1 MRITKN
7 VLSIILVIAMLLTAA
22 PMSVYGFA
30 IGDTGL
36 TVDSEDDTIN
46 TAQSDTLIR
55 PNATLSVTPVTSPS
69 LPGEPDTKVRTTAT
83 G

>member
-36 TVDSEDDTIN
+36 TVDSEDDTI
-46 TAQSDTLIR
+46 IR
-55 PNATLSVTPVTSPS
+55 
-69 LPGEPDTKVRTTAT
+69 
-83 G
+83 